1 MAIVGGGPAG
11 AACAYWLAL
20 RGIDVTLIEKKDY
33 PREKT
38 CGDGLTPRS
47 VVQLEAMGLGEF
59 LKDFHRYNGL
69 RAMAYGKSYELPWP
83 SHPGFPTYGYVLT
96 RADLDQAVAL
106 RASEAGVNLLTHTEA
121 TAAYSSPDG
130 RIEKIDLKDKIS
142 GEHYEIAADYYVLA
156 EGANSRL
163 ARSLGVT
170 RDRSEPMGL
179 AIRGYFESP
188 RASEPWIESHLD
200 LRSSS
205 GDVMPGYGWIF
216 PLGDGRVNVGFG
228 LLTNSARWRSVNTTE
243 AMAAFVKSAPKSW
256 ELSPAT
262 AFSEPTGGKLQMGHS
277 VAPKSGVNHIL
288 IGDSA
293 ASINP
298 FNGEGIAYAYETAR
312 LGAEV
317 LTRAIESPT
326 DADLSDYERT
336 LGLHYGDYYRVA
348 RRFVKLIG
356 DPRIMGPAMWIAM
369 RDKRLMNITVR
380 VMANLMRDEGP
391 GMAEFAYQG
400 VAKAMRLR

>member
-1 MAIVGGGPAG
+1 M
-11 AACAYWLAL
+11 
-20 RGIDVTLIEKKDY
+20 IEKKDY

-59 LKDFHRYNGL
+59 LKGFHRYNGL
-69 RAMAYGKSYELPWP
+69 RAVAYRKSYELPWP
-83 SHPGFPTYGYVLT
+83 SHPGFPNYGYVLT
-96 RADLDQAVAL
+96 RADLDEAVAL
-106 RASEAGVNLLTHTEA
+106 RASEVGVNLLTHTEA
-121 TAAYSSPDG
+121 TAVVSSADG
-130 RIEKIDLKDKIS
+130 RIKKIEAKNKLS
-142 GEHYEIAADYYVLA
+142 GEPFEVIADYYVLA

-163 ARSLGVT
+163 ARSLGVS
-170 RDRSEPMGL
+170 RDRSQPMGL

-200 LRSSS
+200 LRNGS
-205 GDVMPGYGWIF
+205 GEVMPGYGWIF

-228 LLTNSARWRSVNTTE
+228 LLTNSARWKSVNTTE
-243 AMAAFVKSAPKSW
+243 AMAAFVQGAPKSW
-256 ELSPAT
+256 ELSPST
-262 AFSEPTGGKLQMGHS
+262 ACSEPTGGKLQMGHS
-277 VAPKSGVNHIL
+277 VGPKTGINHLL
-288 IGDSA
+288 IGDAA

-317 LTRAIESPT
+317 LTRAIEGPAE
-326 DADLSDYERT
+326 ADLSGYE
-336 LGLHYGDYYRVA
+336 LGLKQHYGDYYRVA
-348 RRFVKLIG
+348 RRFVKLIE

-369 RDKRLMNITVR
+369 RDRRLMNITVR
-380 VMANLMRDEGP
+380 VMANLMRDESP

-400 VAKAMRLR
+400 LTKAMRFH